1 MLKPRISK
9 QAGQSTQLKHSQS
22 DPQEQA
28 QVVRPQLPR
37 DYSAGGVPIYT
48 SGTMPKGGFQSI
60 WGFGDNRMNTKDSP
74 TTKPGKKIY

>member
-9 QAGQSTQLKHSQS
+9 QSGQSTQLKHSQT

-37 DYSAGGVPIYT
+37 DYSGGGAPIYT

-60 WGFGDNRMNTKDSP
+60 WGFGENRMNTKDSP